1 MILNYFG
8 DHCFRVQSGELS
20 LLVNPSNNR
29 FKGDVVLRT
38 LTSTAAMGQP
48 ANEIVFPGEYEMHGI
63 VIKGIPVSAES
74 TEKFLKTI
82 YTVLWE
88 EMRLVFFGHLSKPVD
103 ATIIE
108 ELGEADIVF
117 IPTGDSH
124 FIFPEAAL
132 KLVKQLEP
140 KLVVPSYTKN
150 AHEFVK
156 VFGQKA
162 EPQEKY
168 VFKKKDLIGKK
179 SEIILLQVS

>member
-38 LTSTAAMGQP
+38 LTSTAATGQA
-48 ANEIVFPGEYEMHGI
+48 ANEIVFPGEYEMRGI

-82 YTVLWE
+82 YAVLWE
-88 EMRLVFFGHLSKPVD
+88 EMRLVFFGHLSKPID

-108 ELGEADIVF
+108 EIGEPDIVF
-117 IPTGDSH
+117 IPTGGDH
-124 FIFPEAAL
+124 FILPEAVV

-140 KLVVPSYTKN
+140 ALVVPSYTKN
-150 AHEFVK
+150 AHVFVK
-156 VFGQKA
+156 AFGQKA

-168 VFKKKDLIGKK
+168 VFKKKDLVGKK